1 LNGQGDLI
9 TMPAMEE
16 VVPLL
21 VAAALP
27 HADIDEQLVG
37 HFLAIRLDGEVVGIA
52 GLEPCGRNGL
62 LRSLVVRDTHRR
74 SGLGR
79 RLVTEAERRAAAI
92 GIETL
97 YVLTNTAAAYF
108 RRFGYSDCPRDAAP
122 PAIRQTREF
131 SSLCPDDAAF
141 LRKRL

>member
-1 LNGQGDLI
+1 MNGCAEF
-9 TMPAMEE
+9 TTPVMED

-21 VAAALP
+21 EAAALP
-27 HADIDEQLVG
+27 RADIDETLLG
-37 HFLAIRLDGEVVGIA
+37 HFLAVRLDGQVAGIA
-52 GLEPCGRNGL
+52 GLEPCGRDGL
-62 LRSLVVRDTHRR
+62 LRSLVVRDTHRH

-79 RLVTEAERRAAAI
+79 RLVTEAERRAAGM

-97 YVLTNTAAAYF
+97 YVLTNTAAGYF
-108 RRFGYSDCPRDAAP
+108 RRFGYSDCPRDEAP
-122 PAIRQTREF
+122 AAIRQTREF